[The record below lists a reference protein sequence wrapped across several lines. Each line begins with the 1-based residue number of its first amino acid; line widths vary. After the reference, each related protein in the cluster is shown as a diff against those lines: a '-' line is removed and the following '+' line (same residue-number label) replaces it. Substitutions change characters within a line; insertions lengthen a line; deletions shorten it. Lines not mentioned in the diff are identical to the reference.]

1 MRWPWHLPMCR
12 EKREIFAPN
21 HGHSGCKTARPTTC
35 EKTSEIGHDPYCDT
49 VENGSTLGKSVI
61 YDTQLDAKAPKPT
74 PKNRKIDPLQKAR
87 SDRLCRAL

>member
-1 MRWPWHLPMCR
+1 MCR
-12 EKREIFAPN
+12 GKREIFAPN

-49 VENGSTLGKSVI
+49 VGNGSTLGKSAI
-61 YDTQLDAKAPKPT
+61 HDTQLGPKPLKPT
-74 PKNRKIDPLQKAR
+74 PNFLDFDPLRKAR